1 VEEKLSTETISDV
14 ENSFTASTVVEL
26 KISEL
31 LFSVLV
37 AKSFVSS
44 VEIFF

>member
-1 VEEKLSTETISDV
+1 VEEKLSTETISVV
-14 ENSFTASTVVEL
+14 ENSVTASTVLEL
-26 KISEL
+26 TLSEM

-44 VEIFF
+44 VEI